1 MDQQSMDKN
10 NNKPAA
16 DVSDLTLK
24 ECVRTAIDQFF
35 ELLDG
40 QPASDLYDMVLSE
53 VEAPLL
59 EVVMKHTRDNQ
70 SKASEV
76 LGLNRGTLRKKLK
89 QYDLL

>member
-1 MDQQSMDKN
+1 MDQQSMDKK
-10 NNKPAA
+10 NNKPDA
-16 DVSDLTLK
+16 DASDLTLK

-40 QPASDLYDMVLSE
+40 QPASDLYDMVMSE